1 MHLATASMAFRAQ
14 TTAFRTIRSFATTR
28 PTRAKNRI
36 YPSRIRNED
45 ELQTLLLA
53 SASTRIPLLT
63 LWMTTW
69 SRDCDAV
76 SPIIRE
82 LLEKDGIGEDEGSV
96 GFVEVEMDSPDLGG
110 VTGIAQRYMI
120 NKIPTLMAFDRQ
132 EPQIETKVEDLGQLR
147 SKQFLTRWIERE
159 AARHGEGGAGSSLGG
174 LFRMFGR

>member
-1 MHLATASMAFRAQ
+1 
-14 TTAFRTIRSFATTR
+14 FATTR
-28 PTRAKNRI
+28 PTHARNRI
-36 YPSRIRNED
+36 YPSRVRSED

-69 SRDCDAV
+69 SRDCDEV

-82 LLEKDGIGEDEGSV
+82 LLERDGIGESKGSV

-132 EPQIETKVEDLGQLR
+132 EPQIETKVSEMSQLK
-147 SKQFLTRWIERE
+147 SKQYLTQWIEKE
-159 AARHGEGGAGSSLGG
+159 ATRHGEGGAGG
-174 LFRMFGR
+174 